1 MRVRFL
7 IHVLDQNCLTEVDNI
22 PPVQVVIPV
31 FLKGS
36 QRQKKK
42 KKKTEQTE
50 REDHALCTEMY
61 LTLFW
66 LSKSWYLV

>member
-7 IHVLDQNCLTEVDNI
+7 IHVLDQNCLTEMDNI

-42 KKKTEQTE
+42 KRLNKQKEKIMPYV
-50 REDHALCTEMY
+50 RRCISPYFGY
-61 LTLFW
+61 LRAGI
-66 LSKSWYLV
+66 

>member
-42 KKKTEQTE
+42 KK
-50 REDHALCTEMY
+50 D
-61 LTLFW
+61 
-66 LSKSWYLV
+66 